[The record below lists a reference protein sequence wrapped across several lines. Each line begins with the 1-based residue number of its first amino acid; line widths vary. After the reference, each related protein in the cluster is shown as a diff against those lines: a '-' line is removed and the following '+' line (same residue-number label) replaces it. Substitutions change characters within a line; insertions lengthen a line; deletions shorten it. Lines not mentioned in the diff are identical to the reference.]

1 MFICELCGF
10 QRPAPN
16 LVELHRFEQR
26 AEVALAEALVALP
39 LDDLEEDGPDHG
51 FGEDLEKEPASGSPV
66 QENFA
71 AAQFAERLGVPGK
84 ALVEELVIRIGRIE
98 QLNAFRVQRV
108 NGPINVARVQSDVLD
123 PLAM

>member
-26 AEVALAEALVALP
+26 AEIALAEALVPLP
-39 LDDLEEDGPDHG
+39 LDDLEEDGPYHRVR
-51 FGEDLEKEPASGSPV
+51 EDLEKEPASGGAV
-66 QENFA
+66 QENFPV
-71 AAQFAERLGVPGK
+71 AQLVERLGVPGK

-98 QLNAFRVQRV
+98 KLNAFRV
-108 NGPINVARVQSDVLD
+108 
-123 PLAM
+123 